1 MSSSPP
7 IHIPESDWDD
17 EEEHR
22 HDSMAEY
29 REHLFWLRMANAGRT
44 TYPAPEEAFLQHHWT
59 RRSSRSSHL
68 ASSFGGP
75 AAAEEPSSSMVF
87 ALE

>member
-1 MSSSPP
+1 MRSPRRTSGRPSAAVSSSPP

-44 TYPAPEEAFLQHHWT
+44 TYPAPEEAFLQHHF
-59 RRSSRSSHL
+59 RHL
-68 ASSFGGP
+68 
-75 AAAEEPSSSMVF
+75 
-87 ALE
+87 